1 VSDTVREQ
9 ILACSDLAHLDA
21 WLRRAL
27 TASSGEDVV
36 RD

>member
-9 ILACSDLAHLDA
+9 ILAGSDLAQLDA